1 MSFRQDYGPREKPLR
16 KWDQI
21 GELVRRATQTHYPS
35 ERAALTMEIV
45 ALLNSEE
52 RKMIGIQDEDVEKW
66 GDDMTRKYATLRC
79 NEEDMRD
86 IARYRQAGY
95 QQRFLDKHGNETSY
109 YHYLETDS
117 RTRFSIDW
125 NICRI
130 LRQIYEICESK
141 GVRLGVGVEIPGPKG
156 TQFGVSRIMARE
168 VEVTRETSS
177 SDEGAQTAGSEESAE
192 AESS

>member
-1 MSFRQDYGPREKPLR
+1 MSYRQDYGPREKPLR

-52 RKMIGIQDEDVEKW
+52 RRMLGIQDEDVEKW

-95 QQRFLDKHGNETSY
+95 RQRFLDKDGNETSY
-109 YHYLETDS
+109 YDYLETDS

-130 LRQIYEICESK
+130 LRQVYEICESK

-156 TQFGVSRIMARE
+156 TQFGVSRKWLER
-168 VEVTRETSS
+168 
-177 SDEGAQTAGSEESAE
+177 
-192 AESS
+192 

>member
-1 MSFRQDYGPREKPLR
+1 MSYRQDYGPREKPLR

-21 GELVRRATQTHYPS
+21 GELLRRATQTHYPS

-52 RKMIGIQDEDVEKW
+52 RRMIGIQDEDVGKW
-66 GDDMTRKYATLRC
+66 GDDMTRKYAMLRYD
-79 NEEDMRD
+79 EEDMRD

-95 QQRFLDKHGNETSY
+95 RQRFLDEHGNETSY
-109 YHYLETDS
+109 YHYLEIDS
-117 RTRFSIDW
+117 KTRFSIDW

-141 GVRLGVGVEIPGPKG
+141 GVRVGVGVGVRGPMG
-156 TQFGVSRIMARE
+156 APIGVSKIIARE
-168 VEVTRETSS
+168 VEVTGETSS
-177 SDEGAQTAGSEESAE
+177 SNQEVQSREGGE